1 MTISTLQELRDAYA
15 AAGRISA
22 QKTGG
27 ALANFGGNVNI
38 HLSHIWD
45 YFRVATGYPGAG
57 ATPAISGGQLYTKA
71 TTGAI
76 ALPGTVAG
84 TNYLLA
90 DVQASAYWSP
100 VSQGALGQ
108 TFAGSGEYY
117 VHVYDRVW
125 ANSGI
130 NPASTSLQSWS
141 PPALT
146 RYATG
151 EGLSLWMC
159 WIASFNVANSNVTI
173 GYVNS
178 DGVSQSLT
186 FAWNALAGFA
196 YHNPL
201 MMAMPL
207 VAGDRGIRSISSIQF
222 GSPSGAGGNLGMMIA
237 KYLGCYRVSVSTEAT
252 NSAPTSLFSG
262 LPSFDGNACLSLAI
276 QVPGPV
282 ATYAAGTMP
291 QVAFEARVVQ
301 A

>member
-22 QKTGG
+22 YKPSNLM
-27 ALANFGGNVNI
+27 AAYGNSNV
-38 HLSHIWD
+38 HPGHIWD
-45 YFRVATGYPGAG
+45 YFRVSNGYPVAG
-57 ATPAISGGQLYTKA
+57 ATPTSGGGQLYTKA

-84 TNYLLA
+84 TSYLLA
-90 DVQASAYWSP
+90 DVQASTIWAP
-100 VSQGALGQ
+100 VSQASGQ
-108 TFAGSGEYY
+108 AHAGSGEYY

-159 WIASFNVANSNVTI
+159 WISTFNVTNSNVTI

-178 DGVSQSLT
+178 SGTSQSLT
-186 FAWNALAGFA
+186 YTWNGLLGFA

-201 MMAMPL
+201 IMAMPL

-222 GSPSGAGGNLGMMIA
+222 GSPSGGGGNLGMMIA
-237 KYLGCYRVSVSTEAT
+237 KYLGCYRVSVSTEAA
-252 NSAPTSLFSG
+252 NSAPSSLFSG
-262 LPSFDGNACLSLAI
+262 LPSFDGNACLCLAV
-276 QVPGPV
+276 QAPGPI
-282 ATYAAGTMP
+282 TGYTGGTMP
-291 QVAFEARVVQ
+291 QIAFEARVVQ